1 MNAAESTIRNK
12 LLSGVFILLILGAG
26 WSAYSK
32 MPRFEDP
39 EFTIRTALVSVA
51 YPGASPMEVA
61 REIVEPLETAI
72 QQLQEVESIVST
84 SKAGRGELRVDIKY
98 EFSRSKSDLQIVW
111 TKLRNRIADAEA
123 QLPPG
128 AGKVF
133 VNDDYG
139 DVYGFYYFITG
150 PDYSMAELR
159 DYGESL
165 RDELLAVDGV
175 AKVSLLGVQNEA
187 IYVEISRAEAAR
199 LGLSIQ
205 SIYNTLNRQNA
216 VSPAGSVVVDGQRL
230 VVQPSGGLDSV
241 EAVRSLPVAKTRSG
255 DLIYLGD
262 IAQVERDYVQPATR
276 LVRYQGIPALALGV
290 ANVQGANVVR
300 VGQAVEACMAE
311 AISRRPLGMQVH
323 EFYQQGKVVDAAIGN
338 FAVNVIAALVIVI
351 MTLLVFMGYRAAAVI
366 GLILLLTVAATLGI
380 MNIVGIPMHRISL
393 GALIIA
399 LGMMV
404 DNAIVVTEGILVG
417 VGKGRPKLEIAKEVV
432 QQTQWPLLGGTLV
445 GILAFAPIG
454 FAPGA
459 TAEYTNHLF
468 WVILISLF
476 MSWLLA
482 ITLTPLF
489 CYLGFRPAGPAD
501 AGAAAAK
508 RPGLYQRV
516 MVQALR
522 WRWAVLGG
530 AVLLFAVSAWA
541 FQFAKQS
548 FFPNSTTPQLVVDF
562 WLPEGT
568 DIERTVDTAQ
578 GIEAYFL
585 EQPGINAVQTLIG
598 SGGLRYILVYSPE
611 SPNPAYAQFILRL
624 DDYKLGQWLIPEL
637 QAYLD
642 RSYPEAQAKVWRFSL
657 GPGGGSKI
665 EAELSGPDP
674 AVLRQLAAPVQA
686 IMMND
691 GRALSIKTDW
701 RQPVSYI
708 EPIFAATRA
717 QRAGITRADFAK
729 ALQTHTEGTR
739 VGIYREGDRLL
750 PIMARAPASE
760 RGEAS
765 TLFNVQVMSPVSGEA
780 VPATQLVDGFRTDWR
795 DGILK
800 REDRI
805 WQIKV
810 QCDPVGDELPSAL
823 LARLRPQI
831 EQLPLPDGY
840 SLSWGG
846 EYGNSSESQ
855 QDLASTVPLGF
866 LAMVLVVVFLFRRIR
881 QPLLI
886 WLVVPLSLIGVVVGL
901 LATGLPLDFM
911 GILGLLS
918 LSGLL
923 IKNAIVL
930 VDQMDLETKVAM
942 GRGAALIHAAGSR
955 VRPVMMGT
963 LTTVLGVMP
972 LFFDAFFQSMA
983 VVLVFGLS
991 FATLLTLIVVPTL
1004 YAAFFR
1010 IHLDE
1015 PTVAHEP
1022 DSAP

>member
-1 MNAAESTIRNK
+1 MNAADFTIRNK
-12 LLSGVFILLILGAG
+12 LLSAVLILLILGFG
-26 WSAYSK
+26 WSAYQK

-39 EFTIRTALVSVA
+39 EFTIRTAIVSVA
-51 YPGASPMEVA
+51 YPGGSPREVA
-61 REIVEPLETAI
+61 EEIVEPLETAI
-72 QQLQEVESIVST
+72 QQLQEVKSIVST
-84 SKAGRGELRVDIKY
+84 ARAGRAELKVDIKY
-98 EFSRSKSDLQIVW
+98 DFSKTKSELQIVW

-128 AGKVF
+128 AGKAY

-139 DVYGFYYFITG
+139 DVYGLYYLITG

-165 RDELLAVDGV
+165 RDELLTVDGV
-175 AKVSLLGVQNEA
+175 AKVSLLGVQSEA

-199 LGLSIQ
+199 LGLSIH
-205 SIYNTLNRQNA
+205 SIYNTLNRQKTVA
-216 VSPAGSVVVDGQRL
+216 SAGSVVVDGQRL
-230 VVQPSGGLDSV
+230 VVEPSGGLSSV
-241 EAVRSLPVAKTRSG
+241 EAVRRLPVAQTPEG
-255 DLIYLGD
+255 GLVFLGD
-262 IAQVERDYVQPATR
+262 IAEVYRDYLEPATR
-276 LVRYQGIPALALGV
+276 LVRYQGMPALALGV
-290 ANVQGANVVR
+290 ANVLGANVVT
-300 VGQAVEACMAE
+300 VGASVEARIAE
-311 AISRRPLGMQVH
+311 AVSRRPLGMELH
-323 EFYQQGKVVDAAIGN
+323 AFYQQGEVVDAAIGN
-338 FAVNVIAALVIVI
+338 FAVNVMAALVIVI
-351 MTLLVFMGYRAAAVI
+351 VTLLIFMGYRAAAVI
-366 GLILLLTVAATLGI
+366 GLILLLTVAATLAI
-380 MNIVGIPMHRISL
+380 MNVAGIPMHRISL

-432 QQTQWPLLGGTLV
+432 RQTQWPLLGGTVV

-454 FAPGA
+454 FAPGS

-476 MSWLLA
+476 CSWFLA

-489 CYLGFRPAGPAD
+489 CYLGFRRGRVDGEDAD
-501 AGAAAAK
+501 AVAK
-508 RPGLYQRV
+508 PSLYQRV

-522 WRWAVLGG
+522 WRWAVLAGT
-530 AVLLFAVSAWA
+530 ACLFVLSVWA
-541 FQFAKQS
+541 FQFAKRS

-568 DIERTVDTAQ
+568 DIGRTAETAKAV
-578 GIEAYFL
+578 EAYL
-585 EQPGINAVQTLIG
+585 MDQAGIDAVQTLIG
-598 SGGLRYILVYSPE
+598 SGGLRYMLVYGPE
-611 SPNPAYAQFILRL
+611 SPNPAYVQFLLQLEDYRL
-624 DDYKLGQWLIPEL
+624 SQRLIPEL

-642 RSYPEAQAKVWRFSL
+642 AGYTEAQAKVWRFSL
-657 GPGGGSKI
+657 GPGGGSKV

-674 AVLRQLAAPVQA
+674 AVLRQLAVPVQA
-686 IMMND
+686 IMVED

-708 EPIFAATRA
+708 GPIFSTDRA
-717 QRAGITRADFAK
+717 QRAGITRADFSG
-729 ALQTHTEGTR
+729 ALLTHTEGTR

-750 PIMARAPASE
+750 PIMARAPESE
-760 RGEAS
+760 RGSAA
-765 TLFNVQVMSPVSGEA
+765 TLYNAQVISPLSGQA
-780 VPATQLVDGFRTDWR
+780 VPAAQLVDGFRTEWR

-810 QCDPVGDELPSAL
+810 QCDPMGDELASTL
-823 LARLRPQI
+823 LGRLRPQI
-831 EQLPLPDGY
+831 EALPLPDGY
-840 SLSWGG
+840 ELSWGG

-855 QDLASTVPLGF
+855 RDLASTIPLGF
-866 LAMVLVVVFLFRRIR
+866 LAMVLVVVVLFRRIR

-930 VDQMDLETKVAM
+930 VDQMDLETKTEA
-942 GRGAALIHAAGSR
+942 GRGAALLHAAGSR

-963 LTTVLGVMP
+963 LTTVLGVFP

-1004 YAAFFR
+1004 YACFFR
-1010 IHLDE
+1010 IHIE
-1015 PTVAHEP
+1015 P
-1022 DSAP
+1022 

>member
-1 MNAAESTIRNK
+1 
-12 LLSGVFILLILGAG
+12 
-26 WSAYSK
+26 
-32 MPRFEDP
+32 
-39 EFTIRTALVSVA
+39 
-51 YPGASPMEVA
+51 
-61 REIVEPLETAI
+61 
-72 QQLQEVESIVST
+72 IVST
-84 SKAGRGELRVDIKY
+84 SRAGRAELKVEIKY
-98 EFSRSKSDLQIVW
+98 DFSKTKRDLQIVW

-139 DVYGFYYFITG
+139 DVYGFYYLITG
-150 PDYSMAELR
+150 PDYTMAELR

-187 IYVEISRAEAAR
+187 IYVEISRAEAAQ
-199 LGLSIQ
+199 LGLSIN

-216 VSPAGSVVVDGQRL
+216 VAPAGSLVIDGQRL
-230 VVQPSGGLDSV
+230 VVEPSGGLSSV
-241 EAVRSLPVAKTRSG
+241 EAVRRLPVAQTSG
-255 DLIYLGD
+255 GGLVYLGD
-262 IAQVERDYVQPATR
+262 IAEVYRDYIEPATR
-276 LVRYQGIPALALGV
+276 LVRYQGMPALALGV
-290 ANVQGANVVR
+290 ANVQGANVVE
-300 VGQAVEACMAE
+300 VGAAVEAQIADSV
-311 AISRRPLGMQVH
+311 SRRPVGMELH
-323 EFYQQGKVVDAAIGN
+323 EFYQQGAVVDAAIGN
-338 FAVNVIAALVIVI
+338 FAVNVVAALVIVI
-351 MTLLVFMGYRAAAVI
+351 VTLLIFMGYRAAAVI
-366 GLILLLTVAATLGI
+366 GLILLLTVAATLAI
-380 MNIVGIPMHRISL
+380 MNISGIPMHRISL

-417 VGKGRPKLEIAKEVV
+417 MNQGRPKLEVAKEVV
-432 QQTQWPLLGGTLV
+432 RQTQWPLLGGTLV

-454 FAPGA
+454 FAPGS

-468 WVILISLF
+468 WVILISLVC
-476 MSWLLA
+476 SWLLA

-489 CYLGFRPAGPAD
+489 CYLGFRPGLSE
-501 AGAAAAK
+501 GGGVAAAAK
-508 RPGLYQRV
+508 PNLYRRV
-516 MVQALR
+516 MVQALH
-522 WRWAVLGG
+522 WRWAVLAG
-530 AVLLFAVSAWA
+530 AVGLFIVSVWA
-541 FQFAKQS
+541 FQFAKRS

-568 DIERTVDTAQ
+568 DIGRTAETAKAV
-578 GIEAYFL
+578 ETYLL
-585 EQPGINAVQTLIG
+585 EQAGIDAVQTLVG
-598 SGGLRYILVYSPE
+598 SGGLRYMLVYGPE
-611 SPNPAYAQFILRL
+611 SPNPAYVQFLLRL
-624 DDYKLGQWLIPEL
+624 DDYRLSQKLIPQL

-642 RSYPEAQAKVWRFSL
+642 SGFPDAQAKVWRFSL

-665 EAELSGPDP
+665 EAELSGPDSV
-674 AVLRQLAAPVQA
+674 VLRQLAVPIQA
-686 IMMND
+686 IMVDD

-701 RQPVSYI
+701 RQPVSYV
-708 EPIFAATRA
+708 EPILSVSRA
-717 QRAGITRADFAK
+717 QRVGITRADFAS
-729 ALQTHTEGTR
+729 ALLNHTEGAR

-750 PIMARAPASE
+750 PIMARAPESE
-760 RGEAS
+760 RGPAA
-765 TLFNVQVMSPVSGEA
+765 TLYNAQVISPVSGQA
-780 VPATQLVDGFRTDWR
+780 VPVSQLVDGFRTEWR

-800 REDRI
+800 REDRT

-810 QCDPVGDELPSAL
+810 QCDPMGDELPSTL

-831 EQLPLPDGY
+831 EALPLPDGY
-840 SLSWGG
+840 ALSWGG
-846 EYGNSSESQ
+846 EYGNSSDSQ
-855 QDLASTVPLGF
+855 RDLASTVPLGF
-866 LAMVLVVVFLFRRIR
+866 LAMVLVVLVLFRRIR

-930 VDQMDLETKVAM
+930 VDQMDQETKSVQR
-942 GRGAALIHAAGSR
+942 RGEALLHAAGSR

-963 LTTVLGVMP
+963 LTTVLGVFP

-991 FATLLTLIVVPTL
+991 FATLLTLVVVPTL
-1004 YAAFFR
+1004 YACFFR
-1010 IHLDE
+1010 IHLE
-1015 PTVAHEP
+1015 G
-1022 DSAP
+1022 